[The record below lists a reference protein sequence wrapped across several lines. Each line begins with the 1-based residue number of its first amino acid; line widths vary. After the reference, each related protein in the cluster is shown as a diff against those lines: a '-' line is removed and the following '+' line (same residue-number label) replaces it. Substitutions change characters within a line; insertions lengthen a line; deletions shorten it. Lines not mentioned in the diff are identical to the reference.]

1 MASRGVEI
9 VNGMTSNSVVE
20 NVQEAS
26 AGTSARVDSPR
37 YEMANPGFWL
47 SHFRR
52 NRQNR
57 PEPKWDAPL
66 SLPQSV
72 VKLLVRSLEQYQLGD
87 GGGPASLIAWNSEAF
102 RSSSAESK
110 ELVDLWFL
118 EEKEHSRLLGGAVA
132 RLGGTPI
139 REHWSFSV
147 FCGVRRWVGVDFE
160 LTVLLLTE
168 IVSTIYYRLIKRHC
182 EDEPIRDM
190 CGLIMRDEAGHVAF
204 HRARMALEGRKGR
217 LTYGAIWEAG
227 FFLLGYAAATM
238 LWVNHAPALC
248 AMGATTREFYFEIR
262 SEIGDFVT
270 DLRREIAAENAVALE
285 RAGRPGLG
293 RAGSDAPGSLDPQ
306 SA

>member
-1 MASRGVEI
+1 
-9 VNGMTSNSVVE
+9 MTNSSIAA
-20 NVQEAS
+20 NIQES
-26 AGTSARVDSPR
+26 SARKSARIDSPR
-37 YEMANPGFWL
+37 YEMANPRFWI
-47 SHFRR
+47 SHFHR

-66 SLPQSV
+66 TLPRSV

-87 GGGPASLIAWNSEAF
+87 GGGPASLIAWNSETF
-102 RSSSAESK
+102 RCSSAESR

-147 FCGVRRWVGVDFE
+147 FCGVRRWIGVDFE

-168 IVSTIYYRLIKRHC
+168 IVSTIYYRLIQRHC
-182 EDEPIRDM
+182 QDEPIRAM

-204 HRARMALEGRKGR
+204 HRARMALEGRKGKSS
-217 LTYGAIWEAG
+217 YGAIWEAG

-248 AMGATTREFYFEIR
+248 AMGATTREFYSEIR
-262 SEIGDFVT
+262 KEIGDFVMN
-270 DLRREIAAENAVALE
+270 LRRETVAENAVA
-285 RAGRPGLG
+285 
-293 RAGSDAPGSLDPQ
+293 
-306 SA
+306 